1 MRMELTTQLAQDL
14 FQIQELSVRDKK
26 QLQTLIIDFFA
37 AAYAGYRQ
45 NRAFNEKVEAV
56 VYPQGG
62 TEESSILF
70 QRKRYPARIAAF
82 MNSV

>member
-37 AAYAGYRQ
+37 AAYAG
-45 NRAFNEKVEAV
+45 
-56 VYPQGG
+56 
-62 TEESSILF
+62 
-70 QRKRYPARIAAF
+70 
-82 MNSV
+82 